1 MFNFEV
7 YCCLV
12 FLEYDYGNVNKK
24 TGSVLVAV
32 IGQSVRAGNAGGVS
46 DQFQGLCFY
55 LMWQQIQ
62 YFRSFGST
70 RIYSSFNV
78 KQFTKYC
85 FWALM

>member
-1 MFNFEV
+1 MFNFDV

-46 DQFQGLCFY
+46 DQFQGLCFQCGSKY
-55 LMWQQIQ
+55 SILDNLDQPEFILHLM
-62 YFRSFGST
+62 
-70 RIYSSFNV
+70 
-78 KQFTKYC
+78 
-85 FWALM
+85 